1 MITWHV
7 YDDCTLKAFRDGR
20 EVVALEFTPSQ
31 AIKVAADLIIA
42 AERRRRLADA
52 DRSDRTV

>member
-7 YDDCTLKAFRDGR
+7 YDDCTLKAFKDGK

-31 AIKVAADLIIA
+31 AVKVAADLLIA
-42 AERRRRLADA
+42 SERMRRLAEREA
-52 DRSDRTV
+52 GR